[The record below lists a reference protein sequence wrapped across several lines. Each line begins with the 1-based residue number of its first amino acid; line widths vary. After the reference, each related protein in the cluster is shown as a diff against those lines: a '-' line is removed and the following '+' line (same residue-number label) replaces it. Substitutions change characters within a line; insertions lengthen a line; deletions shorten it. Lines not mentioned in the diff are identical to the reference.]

1 MLQYCVLQSSLCS
14 SLVCAKWVRPNPRSQ
29 GGCRGDD
36 NYAGKKFCCS
46 CCCCCCQVRP
56 STRFSCSGTLSVWQ
70 QRRRL
75 RHPHPHLI
83 LSVAHGGLGAQPS
96 SSKGEREEEEKKKKK
111 KTVARSQVNS
121 SSNSGIDQQR
131 QEKNKRN
138 TSSSTEEDKKARILE
153 SSEAYPMIRVFKN
166 DLCRLEITG
175 DAIPWQAIAAMAAD
189 GGLTAAEELAK
200 GKSLM
205 TIETLIPGRSADHS
219 SISTKLV
226 RTFDF
231 GFVCIC
237 LLVSRWVAGWLAI
250 ISSTT

>member
-1 MLQYCVLQSSLCS
+1 
-14 SLVCAKWVRPNPRSQ
+14 
-29 GGCRGDD
+29 
-36 NYAGKKFCCS
+36 
-46 CCCCCCQVRP
+46 
-56 STRFSCSGTLSVWQ
+56 
-70 QRRRL
+70 
-75 RHPHPHLI
+75 LI

-121 SSNSGIDQQR
+121 SSNPSIDQQR

-189 GGLTAAEELAK
+189 GGL
-200 GKSLM
+200 M